1 MSRLPTSWLIEL
13 TKRMRR
19 LPVRIGRPE
28 RLCVYL
34 GGRWLAVCL
43 VKGGFRPVVRIKAIL
58 PFAAPGHDGNHTVA
72 AALTA
77 LTEWLHVHPLRG
89 GIEWVIG
96 IDYVRYLLLPWDE
109 RLANRS
115 FCHALAAALFA
126 QQSAGDDV
134 PFSAFQLRL
143 APLLFGQPRVAAL
156 IPVEIVNEL
165 TEFAPRHHCRTR
177 RITPTLSVVW
187 DRFFSLV
194 RNETGVLALVEGQRL
209 MRVGYDHGHVTSLSV
224 QPFSGERTARIQ
236 QQCVTR
242 FFPGRNMTAPASGEL
257 ALPGLAPDDD
267 VRFAY
272 ALCGVF

>member
-19 LPVRIGRPE
+19 LPVTIGRPE

-58 PFAAPGHDGNHTVA
+58 PSATPGRDGNHTVA
-72 AALTA
+72 ATLTA
-77 LTEWLHVHPLRG
+77 LTEWLRVHPLRG
-89 GIEWVIG
+89 SIEWVVG

-126 QQSAGDDV
+126 QQCSGDDA

-165 TEFAPRHHCRTR
+165 TEFALRHRCRTR
-177 RITPTLSVVW
+177 RITPTLGVVW
-187 DRFFSLV
+187 NRFFSLMK
-194 RNETGVLALVEGQRL
+194 NEAGVLALVEGPRL

-224 QPFSGERTARIQ
+224 EPFSGERTARIQ
-236 QQCVTR
+236 QSVTR
-242 FFPGRNMTAPASGEL
+242 FFPARDMTAPASGEL
-257 ALPGLAPDDD
+257 ALSCLVPEDD